1 MAPSPAFDEWQ
12 LVRQGTVS
20 LCRPETRISI
30 FGLADS
36 DVGRIVGMT
45 QESKAPDVELMSKVS
60 KRHIVKRKI
69 LFQ

>member
-1 MAPSPAFDEWQ
+1 
-12 LVRQGTVS
+12 

-45 QESKAPDVELMSKVS
+45 QESKAPDVELSICMS
-60 KRHIVKRKI
+60 KRHIEQLNI
-69 LFQ
+69 QSQ

>member
-1 MAPSPAFDEWQ
+1 MTPSRAFDEWQ
-12 LVRQGTVS
+12 LVRQGTAI

-45 QESKAPDVELMSKVS
+45 QESKAPDVELLICMS
-60 KRHIVKRKI
+60 KRHIEQLNI
-69 LFQ
+69 QSQ